1 MVATEF
7 DVKAVKLSLQI
18 VVDKSDPR
26 VENTPTIIFVPKW
39 HFPFLDY
46 GDVFL
51 TSGYIKY
58 NEELQYI
65 EWYHCNDPSLNIK
78 EESTT
83 NEKTS
88 TETIIIKNNSG
99 SLEDAKT
106 IEDRKLGCTIS

>member
-1 MVATEF
+1 MGGTMVSTEF

-65 EWYHCNDPSLNIK
+65 EWYHCNDPSLNSRRSRQLMK
-78 EESTT
+78 
-83 NEKTS
+83 
-88 TETIIIKNNSG
+88 
-99 SLEDAKT
+99 
-106 IEDRKLGCTIS
+106 KLPPKLLLSKITVALGGC